1 MEKSDLHFS
10 GFGVKGTIIIKIWDD
25 ESFENIHFTK
35 VLTEYTLKEV
45 NELERVFL
53 ELLNYKLFITA
64 SEYAKYYFILR
75 AYSEMQKKETF
86 SIEPPKI
93 SLIARLQKGINKLES
108 KLNNSNT
115 SKPLEQTL

>member
-1 MEKSDLHFS
+1 M
-10 GFGVKGTIIIKIWDD
+10 
-25 ESFENIHFTK
+25 
-35 VLTEYTLKEV
+35 
-45 NELERVFL
+45 
-53 ELLNYKLFITA
+53 LNYKLFITA

-93 SLIARLQKGINKLES
+93 SPIDRLQKGIHKLES
-108 KLNNSNT
+108 KLKDSNI

>member
-1 MEKSDLHFS
+1 M
-10 GFGVKGTIIIKIWDD
+10 
-25 ESFENIHFTK
+25 
-35 VLTEYTLKEV
+35 LTEYTLKEV

-86 SIEPPKI
+86 SVEPPQI
-93 SLIARLQKGINKLES
+93 SLIDRLQKGIHKLENKL
-108 KLNNSNT
+108 KDT
-115 SKPLEQTL
+115 GASKPLEQTL